1 MTLSDLRTL
10 NKKIVLVKSA
20 RDKRNPPVALRGTIE
35 VHEDPRE
42 RGTALVQI
50 SLDFPQMF
58 STQAHHHTLTLDPAA
73 IERLIASERNGTY
86 EITIDEPLD
95 PEPPRE
101 TA

>member
-1 MTLSDLRTL
+1 MTLTDLRILSEKT
-10 NKKIVLVKSA
+10 VLTKSS

-35 VHEDPRE
+35 VQEDPRE
-42 RGTALVQI
+42 GGSALVEI

-86 EITIDEPLD
+86 EITIDEPLN